1 MIEASIQRENNNLYL
16 SMQFTNNSGQ
26 NIGVLILLN

>member
-1 MIEASIQRENNNLYL
+1 MIEASVQRENNNLFL

-26 NIGVLILLN
+26 TVGVKLN